1 MTCWSQSPNRFR
13 GVGDCRARGEA
24 GRLPTT
30 AHRWPQHYGLSG
42 VHRCCTGVE
51 WSSARPARRH
61 CPIPVRPRNA
71 GCDNGPLMVGACA
84 GAESGAGL
92 RRDLRYVRQAQ
103 ADAYTAAR
111 DWSTSG
117 HDRGLARSL
126 RSGFLEAAAGDLRA
140 GANGNVDP
148 GIRVPSLPGYI
159 AAPVL
164 LGRELRCWDRPSVG
178 DEQ

>member
-1 MTCWSQSPNRFR
+1 M
-13 GVGDCRARGEA
+13 
-24 GRLPTT
+24 
-30 AHRWPQHYGLSG
+30 
-42 VHRCCTGVE
+42 
-51 WSSARPARRH
+51 
-61 CPIPVRPRNA
+61 
-71 GCDNGPLMVGACA
+71 A
-84 GAESGAGL
+84 GAEGGAGI
-92 RRDLRYVRQAQ
+92 RRDLRYVRQVQ

>member
-1 MTCWSQSPNRFR
+1 MRVRR
-13 GVGDCRARGEA
+13 GSASVNG
-24 GRLPTT
+24 T
-30 AHRWPQHYGLSG
+30 ASLSF
-42 VHRCCTGVE
+42 
-51 WSSARPARRH
+51 
-61 CPIPVRPRNA
+61 PVRPRNA
-71 GCDNGPLMVGACA
+71 GCDNGPLMLGACA
-84 GAESGAGL
+84 GAESGAGI